1 MDLQLNKLQ
10 EQKFKR
16 VRDVQ
21 KCKDTGYKGRIAV
34 AECVNVDKT
43 IKDMIHNEKS
53 ENEIN
58 EYVFKNAPSINS
70 SCSDL
75 LIKGITSCDELI
87 RSNNIKE
94 DAFV

>member
-1 MDLQLNKLQ
+1 MISEVDITSIFIFFFASNII
-10 EQKFKR
+10 
-16 VRDVQ
+16 D
-21 KCKDTGYKGRIAV
+21 
-34 AECVNVDKT
+34 VDKT

-58 EYVFKNAPSINS
+58 EYVFKNTPSINS
-70 SCSDL
+70 SCSNL
-75 LIKGITSCDELI
+75 LIEGITSCDELI